1 METGGLLMII
11 QSKRVWIQN
20 IFMPAQIEIENQKIK
35 QILEYGQKPV
45 DVDYDN
51 QRIVPGFIDQQD
63 RKSVV

>member
-35 QILEYGQKPV
+35 QILEYGQQK
-45 DVDYDN
+45 Y
-51 QRIVPGFIDQQD
+51 
-63 RKSVV
+63 